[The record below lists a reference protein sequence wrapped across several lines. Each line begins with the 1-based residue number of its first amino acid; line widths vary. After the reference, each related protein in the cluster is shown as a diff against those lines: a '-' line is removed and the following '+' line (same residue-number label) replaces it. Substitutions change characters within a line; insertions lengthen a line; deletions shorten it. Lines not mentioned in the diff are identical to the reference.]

1 MLFTRRSRGQA
12 TPGPSRPLKSLWGPG
27 GSKLELPR
35 EAPPGTSV
43 LYGPWPS
50 PPRQAPR
57 PRGSACLCPES
68 GGSDQAG
75 FLLSLHPQLRQGHH
89 TGRPLREAARASRGV
104 PWPCAQEA
112 AWALPA
118 LGPPGP
124 SIRPSFHGAQQAATA
139 GLCSS
144 GQARARALSK
154 PPGAPVLPASA
165 RWPPGAP
172 AAPSLGWTQGAAA
185 GTPPHPQGPEPTTP
199 PRRNGPGI
207 PFPTPILKS
216 Q

>member
-112 AWALPA
+112 AWALPGRPS
-118 LGPPGP
+118 GPASAGP
-124 SIRPSFHGAQQAATA
+124 SRRRRQGFAPVGRPEPVLLASLQGPQCCRPQLGGHPEHPQLPLSA
-139 GLCSS
+139 GPREQLQVPPRDLFKKYCSS
-144 GQARARALSK
+144 GQDWLVA
-154 PPGAPVLPASA
+154 
-165 RWPPGAP
+165 
-172 AAPSLGWTQGAAA
+172 
-185 GTPPHPQGPEPTTP
+185 
-199 PRRNGPGI
+199 
-207 PFPTPILKS
+207 
-216 Q
+216 